1 MGNLLNIRGL
11 RLEAGSRARPSVIIK
26 GLDLELDRGEVL
38 GLVGESGAGKSSAGL
53 AAMGYVRD
61 GVRFAGGSV
70 EFDGTEL
77 IGMAGGHL
85 RRLHGKRIA
94 YVAQSAAASFNP
106 AKTLIDQYTEAPRL
120 HGVSG
125 RAAAEQ
131 DAVALYR

>member
-61 GVRFAGGSV
+61 GVRFAG
-70 EFDGTEL
+70 
-77 IGMAGGHL
+77 
-85 RRLHGKRIA
+85 
-94 YVAQSAAASFNP
+94 AASNSTGP
-106 AKTLIDQYTEAPRL
+106 N
-120 HGVSG
+120 
-125 RAAAEQ
+125 
-131 DAVALYR
+131 